1 MQTVSPPLPCTHVFT
16 AIGSNVR
23 PLTISSTG
31 GTLISGTVTLVPVLD
46 AAVGGTGV
54 EATVG
59 GAIVGVGGSVVG
71 AMVAVR
77 GTVGGSA
84 AAGSPATGCRA
95 AVSGAHPP

>member
-71 AMVAVR
+71 AMVAV
-77 GTVGGSA
+77 GATVGGTAVAVST
-84 AAGSPATGCRA
+84 ATVGGA
-95 AVSGAHPP
+95 AVSVAEG